1 MENANAWKLSSVLA
15 IHGTFPKRYSLILK
29 NTFVPFIM
37 QKNKTVNP
45 GRAEIFSGKHAH
57 EKKIIDSST
66 LPPCESTLP
75 LHVKR
80 ANYCQSYGQHV

>member
-1 MENANAWKLSSVLA
+1 
-15 IHGTFPKRYSLILK
+15 
-29 NTFVPFIM
+29 M

-45 GRAEIFSGKHAH
+45 GTAEIFTGKHAH

-66 LPPCESTLP
+66 VPPCESTLL